1 MIDRFPSFR
10 LQVNPMTTAQD
21 DLHAWDR
28 QHVWHAFTQ
37 MAEYTPFIVERA
49 DACTL
54 VDIHGQAYLDGV
66 SSLWCNVHGHN
77 HPRINQAIRD
87 QLDLVSHVTSLGA
100 SNPTTIRLARRLV
113 EQSPAALQHVFF
125 ASDGAAA
132 IEVAL
137 KIAFQYWQQRTDP
150 KPEKTRYLAFQH
162 AYHGDTLGSVSVGG
176 VDRFHNMF
184 RPLLFD
190 VVRAPIPDRFHLPK
204 GITSQGASEF
214 YLQKLEALLKTH
226 HQQLAAVII
235 EPLIQAAAG
244 MVFHPEGFYR
254 GLRNLTR
261 RFDVLLI
268 ADEVAVGWGKTGTL
282 FASEQEQVCPD
293 LLCLGK
299 GLAGGYLPLSA
310 TLATTPL
317 WEAFLGAHADSR
329 TFFHGHTFSGN
340 PLAAAAA
347 LATLDVFD
355 EEETLRNLPT
365 KAQLLSDYL
374 APLDSHPHVGD
385 IRQRGLIAAIEL
397 VRDRDSGEPF
407 VWSERRGQRVCDFAL
422 SRGVWLRPLGDVVV
436 VMPPLSIQ
444 PDELQ
449 QIADAV
455 RAGIDHA
462 THV

>member
-1 MIDRFPSFR
+1 
-10 LQVNPMTTAQD
+10 MTTAHD
-21 DLHAWDR
+21 ELHEWDQ

-49 DACTL
+49 HGCTL
-54 VDIHGQAYLDGV
+54 FDIHDQPYLDGV

-87 QLDLVSHVTSLGA
+87 QLDQVSHVTSLGA

-113 EQSPAALQHVFF
+113 ERSPAALQHVFF

-132 IEVAL
+132 VEVAL

-150 KPEKTRYLAFQH
+150 KPEKTRYLAFQQ

-190 VVRAPIPDRFHLPK
+190 VVRAPIPDRYHLPK
-204 GITSQGASEF
+204 GVTPQSASEF
-214 YLQKLEALLKTH
+214 YLQQLEALLETH

-244 MVFHPEGFYR
+244 MVFHPDGFYR
-254 GLRNLTR
+254 ELRNLTR

-317 WEAFLGAHADSR
+317 WEAFLGSHADSR
-329 TFFHGHTFSGN
+329 TFYHGHTFSGN

-355 EEETLRNLPT
+355 EEETLRKIPE
-365 KAQLLSDYL
+365 KSRLLSDYL
-374 APLDSHPHVGD
+374 APLASHPHVGD

-397 VRDRDSGEPF
+397 VRDRDHGEPF
-407 VWSERRGQRVCDFAL
+407 AWSERRGQRVCDFAL
-422 SRGVWLRPLGDVVV
+422 SRGVWLRPLGDVIV
-436 VMPPLSIQ
+436 VMPPLAIQ

-449 QIADAV
+449 QIAEAV
-455 RAGIDHA
+455 RDGIDHA
-462 THV
+462 TSI

>member
-1 MIDRFPSFR
+1 
-10 LQVNPMTTAQD
+10 MTTAHD
-21 DLHAWDR
+21 ELHEWDQ

-37 MAEYTPFIVERA
+37 MAEYTPFIVERGHG
-49 DACTL
+49 CTL
-54 VDIHGQAYLDGV
+54 FDIHGQPYLDGV

-87 QLDLVSHVTSLGA
+87 QLDQVSHVTSLGA

-113 EQSPAALQHVFF
+113 ERSPAALQHVFF

-132 IEVAL
+132 VEVAL

-150 KPEKTRYLAFQH
+150 KPEKTRYLAFQQ

-190 VVRAPIPDRFHLPK
+190 VVRAPIPDRYHLPK
-204 GITSQGASEF
+204 GVTPQSASEF
-214 YLQKLEALLKTH
+214 YLQQLEALLETH
-226 HQQLAAVII
+226 HQELAAVII

-244 MVFHPEGFYR
+244 MVFHPDGFYR
-254 GLRNLTR
+254 ELRNLTR

-317 WEAFLGAHADSR
+317 WEAFLGSHADLR
-329 TFFHGHTFSGN
+329 TFYHGHTFSGN

-355 EEETLRNLPT
+355 EEETLRKIPE
-365 KAQLLSDYL
+365 KSRLLSDYL
-374 APLDSHPHVGD
+374 APLASHPHDGD

-397 VRDRDSGEPF
+397 VRDRDHGEPF
-407 VWSERRGQRVCDFAL
+407 AWSERRGQRVCDFAL
-422 SRGVWLRPLGDVVV
+422 SRGVWLRPLGDVIV
-436 VMPPLSIQ
+436 VMPPLAIQ
-444 PDELQ
+444 PEELQ
-449 QIADAV
+449 QIAEAV
-455 RAGIDHA
+455 RDGIDHA
-462 THV
+462 TSI

>member
-1 MIDRFPSFR
+1 
-10 LQVNPMTTAQD
+10 MTTAHD
-21 DLHAWDR
+21 ELHEWDQ

-37 MAEYTPFIVERA
+37 MAEYTPFIVERGHG
-49 DACTL
+49 CTL
-54 VDIHGQAYLDGV
+54 FDIHGQPYLDGV

-87 QLDLVSHVTSLGA
+87 QLDQVSHVTSLGA

-113 EQSPAALQHVFF
+113 ERSPAALQHVFF

-132 IEVAL
+132 VEVAL

-150 KPEKTRYLAFQH
+150 KPEKTRYLAFQQ

-190 VVRAPIPDRFHLPK
+190 VVRAPIPDRYHLPK
-204 GITSQGASEF
+204 GVTPQSASEF
-214 YLQKLEALLKTH
+214 YLQQLEALLETH

-244 MVFHPEGFYR
+244 MVFHPDGFYR
-254 GLRNLTR
+254 ELRNLTS

-317 WEAFLGAHADSR
+317 WEAFLGSHADSR
-329 TFFHGHTFSGN
+329 TVYHGHTFSGN

-355 EEETLRNLPT
+355 EEETLRKIPE
-365 KAQLLSDYL
+365 KARLLSDYL
-374 APLDSHPHVGD
+374 APLASHPHVGD

-397 VRDRDSGEPF
+397 VRDRDHGEPF
-407 VWSERRGQRVCDFAL
+407 AWSERRGQRVCDFAL
-422 SRGVWLRPLGDVVV
+422 SRGVWLRPLGDVIV
-436 VMPPLSIQ
+436 VMPPLAIQ
-444 PDELQ
+444 PEELQ
-449 QIADAV
+449 QIAEAV
-455 RAGIDHA
+455 RDGIDHA
-462 THV
+462 TSI

>member
-1 MIDRFPSFR
+1 
-10 LQVNPMTTAQD
+10 MTTAHD
-21 DLHAWDR
+21 ELHAWDR

-49 DACTL
+49 HGCTL
-54 VDIHGQAYLDGV
+54 FDTHDQPYLDGV

-87 QLDLVSHVTSLGA
+87 QLDQVSHVTSLGA

-113 EQSPAALQHVFF
+113 ERSPAELQHVFF

-132 IEVAL
+132 VEVAL

-150 KPEKTRYLAFQH
+150 KPEKTRYLAFQQ

-190 VVRAPIPDRFHLPK
+190 VVRAPIPDRHHLPK
-204 GITSQGASEF
+204 GVTPQSANDF
-214 YLQKLEALLKTH
+214 YLQELEALLKTH
-226 HQQLAAVII
+226 HQQLAAVVI

-254 GLRNLTR
+254 EVRNLTR

-317 WEAFLGAHADSR
+317 WEAFLGSHADSR
-329 TFFHGHTFSGN
+329 TFYHGHTFSGN

-355 EEETLRNLPT
+355 EEETLRHIPE
-365 KAQLLSDYL
+365 KARLLSDYL
-374 APLDSHPHVGD
+374 APLASHPHVGD
-385 IRQRGLIAAIEL
+385 IRQRGLITAIEL
-397 VRDRDSGEPF
+397 VRDREQGEPF

-436 VMPPLSIQ
+436 VMPPLAIQ

-455 RAGIDHA
+455 RDGIDHA
-462 THV
+462 TSCLTD

>member
-1 MIDRFPSFR
+1 
-10 LQVNPMTTAQD
+10 MTTAHD
-21 DLHAWDR
+21 ELHEWDQ

-37 MAEYTPFIVERA
+37 MAEYTPFIVERGHG
-49 DACTL
+49 CTL
-54 VDIHGQAYLDGV
+54 FDIHGQPYLDGV

-87 QLDLVSHVTSLGA
+87 QLDQVSHVPSLGA
-100 SNPTTIRLARRLV
+100 SNPPTIRLARRLV
-113 EQSPAALQHVFF
+113 ERSPAALQHVFF
-125 ASDGAAA
+125 ARDGAAA
-132 IEVAL
+132 VEVAL

-150 KPEKTRYLAFQH
+150 KPEKTRYLAFQQ

-184 RPLLFD
+184 RPLLFH
-190 VVRAPIPDRFHLPK
+190 VVRAPIPDRYHLPK
-204 GITSQGASEF
+204 GVTPQSASEF
-214 YLQKLEALLKTH
+214 YLQQLEALLETH
-226 HQQLAAVII
+226 HQELAAVII

-244 MVFHPEGFYR
+244 MVFHPDGFYR
-254 GLRNLTR
+254 ELRNLTSH
-261 RFDVLLI
+261 FDVLLI

-317 WEAFLGAHADSR
+317 WEAFLGSHADSR
-329 TFFHGHTFSGN
+329 TFYHGHTFSGN

-355 EEETLRNLPT
+355 EEETLRKIPE
-365 KAQLLSDYL
+365 KSRLLSDYL
-374 APLDSHPHVGD
+374 APLASHPHVGD

-397 VRDRDSGEPF
+397 VRDRDHGEPF
-407 VWSERRGQRVCDFAL
+407 AWSERRGQRVCDFAL
-422 SRGVWLRPLGDVVV
+422 SRGVWLRPLGDVIV
-436 VMPPLSIQ
+436 VMPPLAIQ

-449 QIADAV
+449 QIAEAV
-455 RAGIDHA
+455 RDGIDHA
-462 THV
+462 TSI

>member
-1 MIDRFPSFR
+1 
-10 LQVNPMTTAQD
+10 MTTAHD
-21 DLHAWDR
+21 ELSEWDR

-37 MAEYTPFIVERA
+37 MAEYTPFIVQRA
-49 DACTL
+49 HECTL

-87 QLDLVSHVTSLGA
+87 QLDRVSHVTSLGA
-100 SNPTTIRLARRLV
+100 SNPTTIRLARRLA
-113 EQSPAALQHVFF
+113 ERSPTALQHVFF

-132 IEVAL
+132 VEVAL
-137 KIAFQYWQQRTDP
+137 KIAFQYWQQRADP
-150 KPEKTRYLAFQH
+150 RPAKTRYLAFQQ

-190 VVRAPIPDRFHLPK
+190 VVRAPIPDRFRLPK
-204 GITSQGASEF
+204 EITAQRACEF
-214 YLQKLEALLKTH
+214 YLQQCEQLLATH
-226 HQQLAAVII
+226 HQQLAAVVI

-254 GLRNLTR
+254 GIRSLTE

-299 GLAGGYLPLSA
+299 GLSGGYLPLSA

-317 WEAFLGAHADSR
+317 WEAFLGSHADSR

-355 EEETLRNLPT
+355 EEETLRHLPE
-365 KAQLLSDYL
+365 KAQFLADSL
-374 APLDSHPHVGD
+374 APLQSHPHVGD
-385 IRQRGLIAAIEL
+385 IRQHGLIAAIEL
-397 VRDRDSGEPF
+397 VRDRERGEVF
-407 VWSERRGQRVCDFAL
+407 EWSERRGQQVCDFAL
-422 SRGVWLRPLGDVVV
+422 SRGVWLRPLGDVIVI
-436 VMPPLSIQ
+436 MPPLAIRAN
-444 PDELQ
+444 ELQ
-449 QIADAV
+449 QIAETV
-455 RAGIDHA
+455 RDGINLA
-462 THV
+462 TSG

>member
-1 MIDRFPSFR
+1 
-10 LQVNPMTTAQD
+10 MTTAQD
-21 DLHAWDR
+21 QLHEWDR

-37 MAEYTPFIVERA
+37 MAEYTPFIIERA
-49 DACTL
+49 NGCTL
-54 VDIHGQAYLDGV
+54 YDLHGRAYLDGV

-87 QLDLVSHVTSLGA
+87 QLDQVSHVTSLGA

-113 EQSPAALQHVFF
+113 ETSPAGLEHVFF

-132 IEVAL
+132 VEVAL

-150 KPEKTRYLAFQH
+150 KPEKTRYLAFQQ

-190 VVRAPIPDRFHLPK
+190 VVRAPIPDRFHLPQ
-204 GITSQGASEF
+204 GITSQDACTF
-214 YLQKLEALLKTH
+214 YLEELESLLKI
-226 HQQLAAVII
+226 HQQHLAAVII

-244 MVFHPEGFYR
+244 MVFHPDGFYR
-254 GLRNLTR
+254 ELRNLTR
-261 RFDVLLI
+261 RYDVLLI

-282 FASEQEQVCPD
+282 FASEQEHVCPD

-310 TLATTPL
+310 TLATTSL
-317 WEAFLGAHADSR
+317 WEAFLGSHADSR

-340 PLAAAAA
+340 PLGAAAA

-355 EEETLRNLPT
+355 EEDTLRNLPKKT
-365 KAQLLSDYL
+365 QLLSECL

-385 IRQRGLIAAIEL
+385 IRQRGLMVAIEL
-397 VRDRDSGEPF
+397 VRDRDLGEPF
-407 VWSERRGQRVCDFAL
+407 DWSERRGQRVCDFAL
-422 SRGVWLRPLGDVVV
+422 KRGVWLRPLGDVVV
-436 VMPPLSIQ
+436 VLPPLAIQ
-444 PDELQ
+444 PNELQ

-462 THV
+462 TRI

>member
-1 MIDRFPSFR
+1 
-10 LQVNPMTTAQD
+10 MTTAQD
-21 DLHAWDR
+21 QLHEWDR

-37 MAEYTPFIVERA
+37 MAEYTPFIIERA
-49 DACTL
+49 NGCTL
-54 VDIHGQAYLDGV
+54 YDLDGRSYLDGV

-87 QLDLVSHVTSLGA
+87 QLDEVSHVTSLGA

-113 EQSPAALQHVFF
+113 EKSPAGLEHVFF

-150 KPEKTRYLAFQH
+150 KPQKTRYLAFQQ

-184 RPLLFD
+184 HPLLFD
-190 VVRAPIPDRFHLPK
+190 VVRAPIPDQFHRPQ
-204 GITSQGASEF
+204 GITPQGACEY
-214 YLQKLEALLKTH
+214 YLKEVESLLKIH
-226 HQQLAAVII
+226 HQHLAAVII

-254 GLRNLTR
+254 GLRGLTR
-261 RFDVLLI
+261 RYDVLLI

-317 WEAFLGAHADSR
+317 WEAFLGSHTDSR

-340 PLAAAAA
+340 PLGAAAA
-347 LATLDVFD
+347 LATLEVFD
-355 EEETLRNLPT
+355 EENTLQNLPA
-365 KAQLLSDYL
+365 KAQLLSKCL
-374 APLDSHPHVGD
+374 APLASHSHVGD
-385 IRQRGLIAAIEL
+385 IRQRGLIVAIEL
-397 VRDRDSGEPF
+397 VQDRELGKPF

-422 SRGVWLRPLGDVVV
+422 QRGIWLRPLGDVVV
-436 VMPPLSIQ
+436 VMPPLAIQ

-462 THV
+462 TRT

>member
-1 MIDRFPSFR
+1 
-10 LQVNPMTTAQD
+10 MTTAHD
-21 DLHAWDR
+21 ELHEWDQ

-37 MAEYTPFIVERA
+37 MAEYTPFIVERGHG
-49 DACTL
+49 CTL
-54 VDIHGQAYLDGV
+54 FDIHGQPYLDGV

-87 QLDLVSHVTSLGA
+87 QLDQVSHVTSLGA

-113 EQSPAALQHVFF
+113 ERSPAALQHVFF

-132 IEVAL
+132 VEVAL

-150 KPEKTRYLAFQH
+150 KPEKTRYLAFQQ

-190 VVRAPIPDRFHLPK
+190 VVRAPIPDRYHLPK
-204 GITSQGASEF
+204 GVTPQSASEF
-214 YLQKLEALLKTH
+214 YLQQLEALLETH
-226 HQQLAAVII
+226 HQELAAVII

-244 MVFHPEGFYR
+244 MVFHPDGFYR
-254 GLRNLTR
+254 ELRNLTR

-317 WEAFLGAHADSR
+317 WEAFLGSHADSR
-329 TFFHGHTFSGN
+329 TFYHGHTFSGN

-355 EEETLRNLPT
+355 EEETLRKIPE
-365 KAQLLSDYL
+365 KSRLLSDYL
-374 APLDSHPHVGD
+374 APLASHPHVGD

-397 VRDRDSGEPF
+397 VRDRDHGEPF
-407 VWSERRGQRVCDFAL
+407 AWSERRGQRVCDFAL
-422 SRGVWLRPLGDVVV
+422 SRGVWLRPLGDVIV
-436 VMPPLSIQ
+436 VMPPLAIQ
-444 PDELQ
+444 PEELQ
-449 QIADAV
+449 QIAEAV
-455 RAGIDHA
+455 RDGIDHA
-462 THV
+462 TSI